1 MADTFEHTPQVWTA
15 GRLRSVLAGLP
26 DDTPIHVGVADAP
39 GDFDAY
45 GEFVL
50 VDAEPV
56 EVDLTDLTDLT
67 DFSYSADSSDSGL
80 SRGGDAAPEVRFT
93 LFADAKAGVY
103 HLDVD

>member
-1 MADTFEHTPQVWTA
+1 MTDTFEHAPQVWTA
-15 GRLRSVLAGLP
+15 GRLRSVLAGLA

-39 GDFDAY
+39 GNLESGY

-56 EVDLTDLTDLT
+56 ELNL
-67 DFSYSADSSDSGL
+67 GN
-80 SRGGDAAPEVRFT
+80 GPEVQFT

-103 HLDVD
+103 YLDVD